1 MSRAEI
7 TAKIKAAGGAVAG
20 SVTAACTHVVSTD
33 GEVAKATAKVK
44 QAQKKGVP
52 LVSEAFVDACEEAGE
67 LLADAAPFAVG
78 DDDDDE

>member
-1 MSRAEI
+1 M
-7 TAKIKAAGGAVAG
+7 AG

-33 GEVAKATAKVK
+33 SEVAKGTAKVN
-44 QAQKKGVP
+44 QAQKRGVP
-52 LVSEAFVDACEEAGE
+52 LVTEAFFDACEEAGE